1 MKNNVHAQHADQTVK
16 GGLLGLFTY
25 LAMKYS
31 MDPALTAL
39 LMPLIA
45 GVLSWASSRIGD
57 PKLASLIGS
66 VPEDGKPLKVAAS
79 KKAPA
84 KKVAAVKKK

>member
-45 GVLSWASSRIGD
+45 GLLSWAYPVSAIPSWR
-57 PKLASLIGS
+57 ASLDPS
-66 VPEDGKPLKVAAS
+66 RRTAS
-79 KKAPA
+79 R
-84 KKVAAVKKK
+84 